1 MNEHK
6 ILNLLYI
13 QIFDLNSQL
22 TKDKDRIRTL
32 ELENQEL
39 SKKINDNK
47 NISNENNI
55 NIIKDL
61 EKKNE
66 QLLKE
71 LNEIQKKLELYEQ
84 NENNS
89 KELDLYKKLYLKDE
103 ELNDL
108 KLKISRFPFE
118 LLEGEKMISINFIS
132 ITQDIRCSI
141 ICKNNDIF
149 TTVENKLYNIY
160 PDLKKTENYFIF
172 NGNKIEKYS
181 TLLENHISD
190 NSIITLGIIDSD
202 NILNTKDKIKAIKV
216 IFIIHI

>member
-172 NGNKIEKYS
+172 NGNKIDKYS
-181 TLLENHISD
+181 TLLENKISD
-190 NSIITLGIIDSD
+190 NSIITLGIID
-202 NILNTKDKIKAIKV
+202 L
-216 IFIIHI
+216 